1 MYKILVLSLSITLLG
16 CGETSSPDSVYQEYN
31 SKVID
36 GISFEDEKKYFSTNK
51 LAEVEASFPRYMAQM
66 KKSREEVIKFY
77 LDFSQSVAKCKSI
90 KLLKEQQSG
99 ESVVLIYSQTDT
111 CGNVP
116 DGKEKQIVK
125 MVNENGWKIASVEI
139 GL

>member
-1 MYKILVLSLSITLLG
+1 MYKILVLSLSITLTG
-16 CGETSSPDSVYQEYN
+16 CGETDSPSSVYEEYN

-36 GISFEDEKKYFSTNK
+36 GISFEEEKKYYSTSK

-66 KKSREEVIKFY
+66 KKSKEEVIKFY

-90 KLLKEQQSG
+90 KLLKEQKSG

-111 CGNVP
+111 CGN
-116 DGKEKQIVK
+116 DSNGNAKQTVK
-125 MVNENGWKIASVEI
+125 MVNESGWKIASVEI